1 MEYKPETV
9 TQIQKTSK
17 SLWKAVHVE
26 RVHHGDGNVTRV
38 LELAG
43 HFVYSSLKMG
53 MRKRRF
59 FEVHGENLSRK
70 IIMEGG

>member
-1 MEYKPETV
+1 M
-9 TQIQKTSK
+9 
-17 SLWKAVHVE
+17 
-26 RVHHGDGNVTRV
+26 TRV

-70 IIMEGG
+70 IIMKGTLTIFSEILSFSMKKIVEMDESLSRKYWWGKFL

>member
-26 RVHHGDGNVTRV
+26 RVHHGNVTRV
-38 LELAG
+38 LELPG